1 VDEAADE
8 ARALDQGLAGG
19 APGLLPR
26 RRRGRGSR
34 SPARGAAGEPAAP
47 GAPGAAPP
55 APAPLPAPQADEN
68 DAAVLDARWAEM
80 LRQRG
85 AAKPAAAPPRAGKRA
100 RTQAPAAPA
109 PAAAPAPSPPAEAAG
124 AAAGPRPAAAA
135 PAAAPAA
142 ARPLRLVGAEREA
155 ALLAPLQALWE
166 HREGAADASAALVAA
181 LQAEGFPGHRGAWAA
196 DLARAAGAQGKPGL
210 ALRLAGL
217 VAGPA

>member
-109 PAAAPAPSPPAEAAG
+109 PAAAPAPSPPAEAI
-124 AAAGPRPAAAA
+124 GPRPAAAA